1 MQLGKQTGI
10 VLMLG
15 CLVVGGSALGAPPN
29 DAGSTV
35 RPTRFKFSES
45 LRKEIKTESGI
56 NSSSTE
62 SAEGGQATL
71 EFDLPLSPTEG
82 GALAPST
89 PFVVKAGSLEFR
101 STLDQDPDYRSGAN
115 SAILKITSGTSADK
129 THVIF
134 ATASL
139 RWDKKKLSVK
149 IDAKTPAVHNV
160 AAEDFIGNLRG
171 EIDGE
176 TKVTIQ
182 FGSSQATAT
191 VPFHGKLDHIIRET
205 IGLKGEVIT
214 VNLHG
219 ELKKP

>member
-1 MQLGKQTGI
+1 MQLGKPTGI

-15 CLVVGGSALGAPPN
+15 CLVVGGSALAVQPRDPE
-29 DAGSTV
+29 SIV

-71 EFDLPLSPTEG
+71 EFDLPLAPAEG
-82 GALAPST
+82 GVLAPST

-115 SAILKITSGTSADK
+115 SAVLKITSGTSADK

-139 RWDKKKLSVK
+139 HWDKKKLSVK

-160 AAEDFIGNLRG
+160 AAADFIDNLRG
-171 EIDGE
+171 DIDGE
-176 TKVTIQ
+176 TKVSLQ
-182 FGSSQATAT
+182 FGSSQAEAT
-191 VPFHGKLDHIIRET
+191 VPFHGKLNHIVRET

-214 VNLHG
+214 VNLRG